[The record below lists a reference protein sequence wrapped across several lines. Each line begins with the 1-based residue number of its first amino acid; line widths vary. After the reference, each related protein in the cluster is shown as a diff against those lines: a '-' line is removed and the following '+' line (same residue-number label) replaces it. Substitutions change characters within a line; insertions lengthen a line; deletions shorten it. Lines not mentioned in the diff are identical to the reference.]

1 MDCQTVATNTDQA
14 GSYMYATVEVSEK
27 ILHNNGKLYISGSYP
42 WGVFSERC
50 SFQLDLC
57 L

>member
-27 ILHNNGKLYISGSYP
+27 ILHNNGKL
-42 WGVFSERC
+42 
-50 SFQLDLC
+50 
-57 L
+57 